1 MKPTPPRKALKFLRW
16 FCREDCIEEIE
27 GDLTE
32 VFEKQYEESP
42 SKARMKFTWSVIKY
56 FRPEFIKSFKRSYHP
71 NPISMFHHNFLI
83 TYRNFLRYKSS
94 FFINLIGLST
104 GLASVLLIYL
114 WVHDELSFDKF
125 HEKDNRLFQV
135 LRNTPGPS
143 NTIETHGSNSTLLPS
158 ALVSEM
164 PDVEYV
170 VPMRSAPPGI
180 VSAGKER
187 VKATGMFA
195 GKDFFKVFSYNI
207 IQGNRDHVLD
217 DKYGMIISDELGVK
231 LFGSLEG
238 SLGKT
243 IIWDLDNFGG
253 TYVVSGVFE
262 KSHQN
267 SSEKFDFLVTHEAFL
282 EKNKMDASWDSNPIS
297 VCLTLKPDVN
307 VDEFNRKINIF
318 YQSKRKADPNWI
330 TDSMFLQPY
339 SDRYLYNHF
348 ENGKQAGGRIDYV
361 VLFSIIALFILAI
374 ACINFMNLSTAR
386 ASRRLKE
393 VGVKKAIG
401 VLRKTLI
408 AQHLGES
415 MMMATLAL
423 ITGVIFVFLLL
434 PEFNLITGKHLTLGF
449 DWKLLYGALTITFF
463 TGLIS
468 GGYPAFY
475 LSGFRPVEVLKNKL
489 STSMGELWVRKGL
502 VIFQFSISILLIVAV
517 VIIYLQLNFVQSKNL
532 GYKKDNVIT
541 FERQG
546 NLNSGLE
553 SFLSEVKNIDGVIN
567 ASSVSG
573 SVTNINSTSW
583 GHTWEG
589 QLVDAPVIEFTGV
602 NVNYD
607 FIETLSIEMMK
618 GRSFSKDFGSEE
630 SKVILNEAA
639 VAAMQ
644 LADPIGKWIQLF
656 EMKREIIGVV
666 KDFHFQSMYEE
677 IKPIFILCNPKYT
690 NTVIVKI
697 QSHTSRTT
705 ISKLEDLYHR
715 HNPGIAF
722 EIQFLDDEYQALY
735 VAEQRVASLSKYF
748 AIIAIVISCLGLF
761 GLAAFTAE
769 RRTKEIGIRKILGC
783 SELRIIRML
792 SADFTMMVLIAIII
806 ALPVS
811 YLIAKYWL
819 EGFAYRVDLEW
830 WFFIGAGL
838 MALVIAWFTVG
849 MQTIK
854 AARINP
860 ALTLK
865 EE

>member
-1 MKPTPPRKALKFLRW
+1 MQPPQRALKFLRW

-32 VFEKQYEESP
+32 IFEKQHEESP
-42 SKARMKFTWSVIKY
+42 SKAKRKFAWSVIKY
-56 FRPEFIKSFKRSYHP
+56 FRPEFIKSFGTNYHV
-71 NPISMFHHNFLI
+71 NPIDMFRHNFLI

-114 WVHDELSFDKF
+114 WVYDELLFDKF
-125 HEKDNRLFQV
+125 HEKDNQLFQV
-135 LRNTPGPS
+135 LRNIPGAS
-143 NTIETHGSNSTLLPS
+143 NNIETHGSNSTLLPP
-158 ALVSEM
+158 ALAAEM
-164 PDVEYV
+164 PDIEYV
-170 VPMRSAPPGI
+170 VPMRSVPPGI
-180 VSAGKER
+180 VSAGKKS

-195 GKDFFKVFSYNI
+195 GKDFFNIFSYKI
-207 IQGNRDHVLD
+207 IQGNKDHVLD
-217 DKYGMIISDELGVK
+217 DKYAIIISDELAAK
-231 LFGSLEG
+231 LFGSLE
-238 SLGKT
+238 SRFGKA
-243 IIWDLDNFGG
+243 IIWDMDNYGG
-253 TYVVSGVFE
+253 TYIVSGIFE
-262 KSHQN
+262 NPHHN

-282 EKNKMDASWDSNPIS
+282 EKNRMDNSWDSNPIS
-297 VCLTLKPDVN
+297 VCLTLKPGVDV
-307 VDEFNRKINIF
+307 DDFNRKINNF
-318 YQSKRKADPNWI
+318 YQSKRKGDPNWN
-330 TDSMFLQPY
+330 TDSMFLQRY
-339 SDRYLYNHF
+339 SDRYLFNHF
-348 ENGKQAGGRIDYV
+348 ENGQQAGGRIDYV
-361 VLFSIIALFILAI
+361 ILFSIIGLFILAI

-408 AQHLGES
+408 FQHLGES
-415 MMMATLAL
+415 MMMAILAL
-423 ITGVIFVFLLL
+423 ITGVILVFLLL
-434 PEFNLITGKHLTLGF
+434 PKFNLITGKQLTLGF
-449 DWKLLYGALTITFF
+449 TWNLLCGALTITFF

-489 STSMGELWVRKGL
+489 STSIGELWVRKGL
-502 VIFQFSISILLIVAV
+502 VVFQFSISILLIVAV
-517 VIIYLQLNFVQSKNL
+517 VIIYLQMNFVQSKNL
-532 GYKKDNVIT
+532 GYKKDNVLT

-546 NLNSGLE
+546 KLNQGLE
-553 SFLSEVKNIDGVIN
+553 SFMSEVKNINGVIN
-567 ASSVSG
+567 VSSVSG

-589 QLVDAPVIEFTGV
+589 QLVDAPVVEFSGV

-607 FIETLSIEMMK
+607 FIETLSIEMTK

-639 VAAMQ
+639 VEAMQ

-656 EMKREIIGVV
+656 GMKREIIGVV

-677 IKPIFILCNPKYT
+677 IKPIFMVCNPEYT

-697 QSHTSRTT
+697 QSEAQRTT
-705 ISKLEDLYHR
+705 ISKLENLYHR
-715 HNPGIAF
+715 HNPGIPF
-722 EIQFLDDEYQALY
+722 EIQFLDDQYQALY

-792 SADFTMMVLIAIII
+792 SADFTRMVLIAIII

-811 YLIAKYWL
+811 YFIAKYWL
-819 EGFAYRVDLEW
+819 GGFAYRVDLEW

-838 MALVIAWFTVG
+838 MALLIAWFTVG
-849 MQTIK
+849 IQTIK

-860 ALTLK
+860 AQTLK